1 MIHGPGFSIHYSR
14 MGLQRHD
21 INYLYFKS
29 FHKPSYKHI
38 KKVMVLIL
46 ATCIQ
51 CCWGAK
57 GVEQR
62 SRQKDTAEG

>member
-1 MIHGPGFSIHYSR
+1 
-14 MGLQRHD
+14 
-21 INYLYFKS
+21 
-29 FHKPSYKHI
+29 
-38 KKVMVLIL
+38 MVLIL